1 METNKKRY
9 MNILTVITIVCILIG
24 TIYHTGLWAF
34 PLSVSGG
41 KKEAVDVA
49 LDAFES
55 VDIESKSGGVLLRTG
70 NEYRL
75 EITKDFPDDVR
86 YEVRDGVLSLKTTG
100 KNKWNFVGFHL
111 FSSTKKNLITITI
124 PSEQSLEKEKIL
136 LNMGSVE
143 LTGITGG
150 KADIELDMG
159 SVTMQDCTLEDVD
172 LSAEMGSITI
182 QSLSVRDLNA
192 EADMGSITLSDCE
205 VENLDADADMGSIN
219 LSLTGSKE
227 EYTMELKTDMGSV
240 NVNGHKEGKSFL
252 QKGTTGKK
260 ITAKAQMGSINIK

>member
-34 PLSVSGG
+34 PLSIGG
-41 KKEAVDVA
+41 GNKEAVDAA

-86 YEVRDGVLSLKTTG
+86 YEVRDGVLHLKTTG
-100 KNKWNFVGFHL
+100 KNKLNFGFSL
-111 FSSTKKNLITITI
+111 FSSAKKNLITITI

-136 LNMGSVE
+136 LKMGSVE
-143 LTGITGG
+143 LTGITGE

-159 SVTMQDCTLEDVD
+159 SVTMQDCTLMDVD
-172 LSAEMGSITI
+172 LSADMGSITI
-182 QSLSVRDLNA
+182 KSSSIQDLNA

-219 LSLTGSKE
+219 LSLAGSKE

-240 NVNGHKEGKSFL
+240 NVDGHKEGKSFL